1 MDLGLAGLA
10 SGFDWRSFVDQML
23 DVERAPQRR
32 LQGEQSVLQQRN
44 TAITGIKTQLD
55 ALAGRVKALQTGD
68 LFDSRAA
75 STSDPTLASVT
86 ASAGASLGEV
96 SFLVTHLASASRQ
109 EGTAGVAAPLSASG
123 DVSGVILGTAA
134 FGAPVS
140 AGTFTING
148 RQVTIAATD
157 SLQSVFDQIATET
170 NGSVTAAYDSATD
183 RVTLT
188 GSGPIILGSSVDSS
202 NFLQALRLNN
212 NGTNT
217 VTSGASLGGVRYSG
231 SLDAANLVTPISDGG
246 GGLGEFRINGVS
258 IMYNAATDSVANVL
272 QRINNSSAGVTAG
285 YDSASERFVLT
296 NRITGDLGLA
306 LEDVTG
312 NFLAASGLGGGSLT
326 RGENLAYSVNGGS
339 EITSLSNTITESS
352 SGVAGLAV
360 SVLKTGTFTTSV
372 ASDTVKIKQALNDLL
387 ADYNKAQS
395 LIETNTASSTDA
407 QGKIKAG
414 LLAADGDVSA
424 IGAVLRSTLFRSVS
438 GLSGAITHLEALG
451 ITSNGNDNSLRV
463 ADEKKLAQVLAE
475 SPDKVKALFTDST
488 DGLAV
493 RLQALLDKTIGDS
506 GTLVTHQEAI
516 DHQVTAMTSQLAGME
531 RLVLSNKDRL
541 TNSFVAMETAQAK
554 INQQLSYLQKQFA

>member
-96 SFLVTHLASASRQ
+96 SFLVTHLASVSRQ
-109 EGTAGVAAPLSASG
+109 EGAAGVAAPLSASG

-212 NGTNT
+212 NGTST

-395 LIETNTASSTDA
+395 LIDTNTASSTDA

-424 IGAVLRSTLFRSVS
+424 IGGVLRSTLFRSVS

-463 ADEKKLAQVLAE
+463 ADEEKLAQVLAE

-516 DHQVTAMTSQLAGME
+516 DHQVAAMTSQLAGME